1 MTFNV
6 LLLVPTGINASIGG
20 YAGDALPVARAIA
33 SVADNVITHPNV
45 LNGASLYWSMPN
57 VLYVE
62 GYAIDRMAKGD
73 WGLRPVR
80 SNRIGVILDRGIEPD
95 LELRH
100 RQAIAAAQ
108 ATLGLNI
115 TDVIITDQPLGVE
128 LRSGDS
134 GATWGTIANL
144 DSLLR
149 AAEKLIKVSQVE
161 AIAVVARFP
170 DDTDSEALQNY
181 RQGKG
186 VDALAGAEAV
196 ISHAIVREFAIPCAH
211 APALQPLPLDP
222 TVSPRAAAEELG
234 YTFLPCVLVGLSRAP
249 KIVTAP
255 ELFQSDDFTADK
267 IDAIITPYSACG
279 GAGLLALNPLPH
291 IQTVFVKE
299 NQTALNVTPDMLGL
313 KGIQVENYWEAI
325 GVLAAIKA
333 GINPRSLRLYK

>member
-1 MTFNV
+1 MKFNV
-6 LLLVPTGINASIGG
+6 LLLVPTGINAAIGG
-20 YAGDALPVARAIA
+20 YAGDALPVARAISA
-33 SVADNVITHPNV
+33 IADNVITHPNV
-45 LNGASLYWSMPN
+45 LNGASLYWSMQN
-57 VLYVE
+57 VLYTE
-62 GYAIDRMAKGD
+62 GYALDRMAKGD

-80 SNRIGVILDRGIEPD
+80 SNRIGIILDRGMESD

-115 TDVIITDQPLGVE
+115 TDTLVTDQPLGVE

-149 AAEKLIKVSQVE
+149 AAAKLIKVSHVE

-170 DDTDSEALQNY
+170 DDSDSAALQNY

-211 APALQPLPLDP
+211 APALQPLALDP
-222 TVSPRAAAEELG
+222 DVSPRAAAEELG

-249 KIVTAP
+249 KIITSRDRFRV
-255 ELFQSDDFTADK
+255 DDFTSEN
-267 IDAIITPYSACG
+267 ISAIITPYSACG
-279 GAGLLALNPLPH
+279 GAGLLALNPHVPT
-291 IQTVFVKE
+291 IFVKE
-299 NQTALNVTPDMLGL
+299 NQTALNVTPEILGL
-313 KGIQVENYWEAI
+313 TGIQVENYWEAI
-325 GVLAAIKA
+325 GVLTALKA
-333 GINPRSLRLYK
+333 GINPLSLRCD